1 MTVRELWAALLG
13 SQLLCFG
20 PKSCEAYGLPD
31 KKFSPHDFFE
41 TFKQSYV
48 WNKHIIVLQT
58 GVVNELPGAAVLMTI
73 ELEPREE

>member
-13 SQLLCFG
+13 SQLLCFCQ
-20 PKSCEAYGLPD
+20 KSCEAYGL
-31 KKFSPHDFFE
+31 SPQKYTQSDFFA
-41 TFKQSYV
+41 TFKKSYV
-48 WNKHIIVLQT
+48 WNKRIIILQT